1 MPTICQL
8 KDMIRA
14 KGIKGY
20 GGKNKS
26 QLIAMLGGDL
36 PPSASQKRK
45 SASAERKLDRQ
56 AQKLL
61 EEMGEPKR
69 PKPPKLPKRPKS
81 APMAKSAKAVMRQAP
96 RLLGPLAPLKKQAL
110 ANYEA
115 SSIRPMSAP
124 LKPLPAIRATAPF
137 VPQNLSQAQFL
148 APAKIPGGLA
158 PLKKAPM
165 FRRAAPA
172 SSFFFRNRAMADP
185 AIGVQQF

>member
-45 SASAERKLDRQ
+45 SASAGRKLDRQ

-69 PKPPKLPKRPKS
+69 PKPPKRPKS
-81 APMAKSAKAVMRQAP
+81 APVAKSAKAVVRQAP
-96 RLLGPLAPLKKQAL
+96 RLLGPLAPLKKKAL

-115 SSIRPMSAP
+115 STIRPMSAP
-124 LKPLPAIRATAPF
+124 LKPLPAITPTSPF
-137 VPQNLSQAQFL
+137 VPQNLSQAQFI
-148 APAKIPGGLA
+148 APAQIPGGLP
-158 PLKKAPM
+158 PLKKVPL

-185 AIGVQQF
+185 SIGVQQF

>member
-14 KGIKGY
+14 KKLKGY
-20 GGKNKS
+20 GKMNKS
-26 QLIAMLGGDL
+26 QLIALLDGDL
-36 PPSASQKRK
+36 PQSASQKRK
-45 SASAERKLDRQ
+45 SASAERKLDRS

-69 PKPPKLPKRPKS
+69 PKPPKRPKS
-81 APMAKSAKAVMRQAP
+81 APVPKTPKAVMRKAP

-124 LKPLPAIRATAPF
+124 LKPLPAITPASPF

-158 PLKKAPM
+158 PLKKVPA
-165 FRRAAPA
+165 FRRAAPL

>member
-20 GGKNKS
+20 GKMNKS
-26 QLIAMLGGDL
+26 QLIALLGGDL
-36 PPSASQKRK
+36 PQSASQKRK
-45 SASAERKLDRQ
+45 SASAGRKLDRQ

-69 PKPPKLPKRPKS
+69 PKPPKRPKS
-81 APMAKSAKAVMRQAP
+81 APVAKSPKTIIRQAP
-96 RLLGPLAPLKKQAL
+96 RLLGPLAPLRKQAL

-115 SSIRPMSAP
+115 STIRPMSAP
-124 LKPLPAIRATAPF
+124 IKPLPPISPASPF
-137 VPQNLSQAQFL
+137 VPASLSQAQFI
-148 APAKIPGGLA
+148 APTNISAGLA
-158 PLKKAPM
+158 PLKKTPV

-172 SSFFFRNRAMADP
+172 SSFFFRNRAIADP
-185 AIGVQQF
+185 SAPLG

>member
-14 KGIKGY
+14 KKLKGY
-20 GGKNKS
+20 GKMNKS
-26 QLIAMLGGDL
+26 QLIALLGGDL

-45 SASAERKLDRQ
+45 SASAGRKLDRS

-69 PKPPKLPKRPKS
+69 PKPPKRPKS
-81 APMAKSAKAVMRQAP
+81 APVVKSAKAVVRQAP
-96 RLLGPLAPLKKQAL
+96 RLLGPLAPLKKKAL

-115 SSIRPMSAP
+115 STIRPMSAP
-124 LKPLPAIRATAPF
+124 LKPLPAINPTRPF
-137 VPQNLSQAQFL
+137 VPQNLSQAQFI
-148 APAKIPGGLA
+148 APAQIPVGLP
-158 PLKKAPM
+158 PLKKPPV
-165 FRRAAPA
+165 FRRAAPV

-185 AIGVQQF
+185 SIGVQQF

>member
-36 PPSASQKRK
+36 PPSASEKRK
-45 SASAERKLDRQ
+45 AERKLDRQ

-69 PKPPKLPKRPKS
+69 PKRPKS
-81 APMAKSAKAVMRQAP
+81 APVPKTPKAVTRQAP
-96 RLLGPLAPLKKQAL
+96 RLLKPLAPLKKQAL

-115 SSIRPMSAP
+115 ASIRPMSAP
-124 LKPLPAIRATAPF
+124 LKPLPAITPTTPF
-137 VPQNLSQAQFL
+137 VPQNLSQAQFI
-148 APAKIPGGLA
+148 APSRIPGGLA
-158 PLKKAPM
+158 PLKKVPL
-165 FRRAAPA
+165 FRRAAPT

-185 AIGVQQF
+185 SIGVQQF